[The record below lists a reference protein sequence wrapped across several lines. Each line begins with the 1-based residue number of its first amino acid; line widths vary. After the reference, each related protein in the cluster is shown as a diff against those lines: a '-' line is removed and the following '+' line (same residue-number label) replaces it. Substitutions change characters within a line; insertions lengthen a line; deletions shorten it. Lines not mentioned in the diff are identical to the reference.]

1 MKTVKEWFES
11 VENPILRKV
20 LLMRYDKEFS
30 ENVETVRLEFALSN
44 AFYWNHS
51 IEGEDFWDVVYDELF
66 KSNESPTFNAKYR
79 VMQVEWL
86 DENECI
92 YCETVVEKSQIES
105 LLSNRISYV
114 ITGSP
119 DSERCYIILNPKF
132 PAVYLFRPE
141 TYTIY
146 PAKLFIENILKLKT
160 MTELPEYFVIK
171 READN
176 PLWDK
181 YIQWINS
188 FKGCN
193 IDKNQSMN
201 EFISF
206 DTYIEYWDCFNNLEH
221 CKKTKP
227 ILITLEQWDSIV
239 NKTQINMKQSLTLG
253 QLKDLVNADSCTEWK
268 TRLFNILKSYYSY
281 KDDTVFEIGQE
292 DIDYAKQRCS
302 PKQLQLL
309 KDAGLVFEE
318 ECPYKVGDWIINI
331 NPEIEE
337 DRIAYK
343 IKHITDNC
351 YLLETNIPHKHF
363 AIKYDGLR
371 KATQEEIDYASIDW
385 DKLKTGS
392 VVMLNVNLC
401 DGDIDKPFNIVLIN
415 TNFTITNEKGDY
427 DCGKKRF
434 VKWSDIDGSS
444 SAKKDLITFYQNNK
458 FFVVGQDNIKDLITK
473 VISY

>member
-1 MKTVKEWFES
+1 MKTIKEWFES
-11 VENPILRKV
+11 VENLILRKV
-20 LLMRYDKEFS
+20 LLMRYDSNYDVHSDGEYSLKASITYGFDW
-30 ENVETVRLEFALSN
+30 NKTVEG
-44 AFYWNHS
+44 YK
-51 IEGEDFWDVVYDELF
+51 FWIDVTNEL
-66 KSNESPTFNAKYR
+66 KSSNESPTFNAKYP

-92 YCETVVEKSQIES
+92 HCETVVEKSQIES

-146 PAKLFIENILKLKT
+146 PAKLFIKQQK
-160 MTELPEYFVIK
+160 
-171 READN
+171 
-176 PLWDK
+176 
-181 YIQWINS
+181 
-188 FKGCN
+188 
-193 IDKNQSMN
+193 
-201 EFISF
+201 
-206 DTYIEYWDCFNNLEH
+206 
-221 CKKTKP
+221 
-227 ILITLEQWDSIV
+227 
-239 NKTQINMKQSLTLG
+239 QINMKQSLTLG

-281 KDDTVFEIGQE
+281 KDDTVFEICQE

-363 AIKYDGLR
+363 DIKYDGLR

>member
-1 MKTVKEWFES
+1 MKTIKEWFES
-11 VENPILRKV
+11 VENLILRKV
-20 LLMRYDKEFS
+20 LLMRYDSNYDVHSDGEYSLKASITYGFDW
-30 ENVETVRLEFALSN
+30 NKTVEG
-44 AFYWNHS
+44 YK
-51 IEGEDFWDVVYDELF
+51 FWIDVTNEL
-66 KSNESPTFNAKYR
+66 KSSNESPTFNAKYP

-92 YCETVVEKSQIES
+92 HCETVVEKSQIES

-193 IDKNQSMN
+193 IDKNKSMD

-206 DTYIEYWDCFNNLEH
+206 DTYIEDWDCFNNLEH

-239 NKTQINMKQSLTLG
+239 NKTQINMKQTLTLG

-281 KDDTVFEIGQE
+281 KDDTVFEICQE

-318 ECPYKVGDWIINI
+318 EFTFKHLQQISGLDVSNSEKVYYAEDNEYIYFLTQN
-331 NPEIEE
+331 NPRRYGCIRKS
-337 DRIAYK
+337 DCV
-343 IKHITDNC
+343 ITNT
-351 YLLETNIPHKHF
+351 E
-363 AIKYDGLR
+363 
-371 KATQEEIDYASIDW
+371 YAGNNE
-385 DKLKTGS
+385 KLKPIKG
-392 VVMLNVNLC
+392 
-401 DGDIDKPFNIVLIN
+401 IK
-415 TNFTITNEKGDY
+415 ITPIY
-427 DCGKKRF
+427 
-434 VKWSDIDGSS
+434 
-444 SAKKDLITFYQNNK
+444 
-458 FFVVGQDNIKDLITK
+458 
-473 VISY
+473 

>member
-1 MKTVKEWFES
+1 
-11 VENPILRKV
+11 
-20 LLMRYDKEFS
+20 
-30 ENVETVRLEFALSN
+30 
-44 AFYWNHS
+44 
-51 IEGEDFWDVVYDELF
+51 
-66 KSNESPTFNAKYR
+66 
-79 VMQVEWL
+79 MQLEWL

-181 YIQWINS
+181 YVQWINS

-318 ECPYKVGDWIINI
+318 EFTFKHLQQISGLDVSNSEKVYYAEDNEYIYFLTQN
-331 NPEIEE
+331 NPRRYGCIRKS
-337 DRIAYK
+337 DCV
-343 IKHITDNC
+343 ITNT
-351 YLLETNIPHKHF
+351 E
-363 AIKYDGLR
+363 
-371 KATQEEIDYASIDW
+371 YAGNNE
-385 DKLKTGS
+385 KLKPIKG
-392 VVMLNVNLC
+392 
-401 DGDIDKPFNIVLIN
+401 IK
-415 TNFTITNEKGDY
+415 ITPIY
-427 DCGKKRF
+427 
-434 VKWSDIDGSS
+434 
-444 SAKKDLITFYQNNK
+444 
-458 FFVVGQDNIKDLITK
+458 
-473 VISY
+473 